1 MCIGELIVNEKLNK
15 NWKTKFFTIAI
26 GQMVSLVGSSAVQFA
41 LIWWIASE
49 TGSAIMM
56 GLSGMVAFLPMTLL
70 SPAAGIIAD
79 KYHRKYVCI
88 AADLLLGLMAA
99 IFAVLL
105 WLYDMPVWTAL
116 VILFFRSVG
125 GTFHQPALQSL
136 IPQII
141 PAEHLVQVGGWNQLM
156 MSGSFLLGPALG
168 AALYAA
174 FPLPVVLLTDLLG
187 ALAASAMLALVYV
200 PRVEA
205 VVHENQSS
213 MEQLKEGFQVFLQDK
228 PLLIIMLTETLC
240 MVFYLPL
247 SSFYPLMTSDYFQGT
262 AWHASAVEAIY
273 ALGMMIT
280 AALFGSVIKVK
291 KHLTVAYLGL
301 IGLGV
306 TALICGLLPPVTW
319 GWWVFA
325 VVCGFMGGFGNV
337 YSIPLVAYMQTTIAP
352 EKMGRAFAL
361 FGLAGSLSMPVGLLI
376 GSPVA
381 EFLGVHIWFLISGIG
396 VLAIT
401 VVGIVLDKLT
411 RAAVQKQ

>member
-1 MCIGELIVNEKLNK
+1 MNERFNK
-15 NWKTKFFTIAI
+15 SWKTKFFTIAI

-56 GLSGMVAFLPMTLL
+56 GLSGLVAFLPMTVL
-70 SPAAGIIAD
+70 SPVAGIVAD

-88 AADLLLGLMAA
+88 VADISLGIMAA
-99 IFAVLL
+99 IFAVML
-105 WLYDMPVWTAL
+105 WMYDMPVWTAL
-116 VILFFRSVG
+116 VILFFRSVN
-125 GTFHQPALQSL
+125 GTFHQPALQAL
-136 IPQII
+136 MPQIV
-141 PAEHLVQVGGWNQLM
+141 PADYLVQVGGWNQMM
-156 MSGSFLLGPALG
+156 MSGSFLLGPAVG

-187 ALAASAMLALVYV
+187 ALIASAMLALVYV
-200 PRVEA
+200 PRVE
-205 VVHENQSS
+205 VTIHENQG
-213 MEQLKEGFQVFLQDK
+213 MVAQLKDGFQVYQEDK
-228 PLLIIMLTETLC
+228 RLLLIMVMETLC

-247 SSFYPLMTSDYFQGT
+247 SSFYPLMTSSYFHGT

-291 KHLTVAYLGL
+291 RHLMVSYLGML
-301 IGLGV
+301 GLGATSLV
-306 TALICGLLPPVTW
+306 CGLLPPTMW
-319 GWWVFA
+319 GWWIFA
-325 VVCGFMGGFGNV
+325 VVCGIMGAFGNV

-361 FGLAGSLSMPVGLLI
+361 FGLAASLSMPLGLLI

-381 EFLGVHIWFLISGIG
+381 EFLGVHIWFFLSGVG
-396 VLAIT
+396 VLLLTFAGMT
-401 VVGIVLDKLT
+401 VDRIL
-411 RAAVQKQ
+411 RKQQA